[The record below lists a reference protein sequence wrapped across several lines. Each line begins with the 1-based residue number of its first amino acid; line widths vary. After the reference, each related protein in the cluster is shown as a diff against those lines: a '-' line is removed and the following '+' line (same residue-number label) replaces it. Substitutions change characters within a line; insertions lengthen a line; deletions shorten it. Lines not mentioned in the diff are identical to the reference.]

1 VETDIHHHGQTDDLG
16 ARLEVAKRA
25 AFCHPETL
33 IAHPARLNRFCSD
46 SAVTRPI
53 RICRHLLDT
62 FTADFSGKHRAK
74 SIPPV
79 QHNFM
84 ANVDPMLV
92 PQVIDIA
99 QRKWKSNVHYAHQAD
114 DLGAAVKVLEGVCF
128 GHQRR
133 LRNRPTRLKQILF

>member
-1 VETDIHHHGQTDDLG
+1 MFTNASSRCHCQFEYTRIWLTLPFLADL
-16 ARLEVAKRA
+16 
-25 AFCHPETL
+25 C
-33 IAHPARLNRFCSD
+33 
-46 SAVTRPI
+46 
-53 RICRHLLDT
+53 
-62 FTADFSGKHRAK
+62 GKHRAK